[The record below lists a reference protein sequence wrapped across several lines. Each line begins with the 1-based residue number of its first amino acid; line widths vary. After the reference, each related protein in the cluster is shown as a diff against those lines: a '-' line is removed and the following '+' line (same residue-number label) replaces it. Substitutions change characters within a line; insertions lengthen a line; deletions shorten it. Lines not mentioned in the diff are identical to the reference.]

1 MSFITNIQTVAK
13 YESKLL
19 LRSWFFRV
27 FTVLALIILG
37 LFNFAMLLS
46 EEGFGTWMIKAIPA
60 NIPYINL
67 LLLNTGQAVIAIFLA
82 SDFLK
87 RDKKL
92 DTSEVFYVHPLSN
105 AEYVLGKL
113 WGNLRVFLVLNL
125 IIMAIALL
133 FNTISPETAIDWV
146 AYPLYFLLI
155 SLPTLIFIIGLS
167 IFLMLIFRNQAL
179 TFVILLGYIGL
190 TVFYI
195 GSKFYYLFDYM
206 AYSLPLLKSSIVG
219 ITHFDTLV
227 NHRAIYLLAGLGFIC
242 LTISLF
248 GRLPNSKRSSYP
260 WTFLGIVLLI
270 GSVGCGFQHVH
281 SILQQKNAREQ
292 YTNINNQYADAP
304 KMVIDEY
311 NLSIEQ
317 HPETFSGTAVM
328 KGVALRSASQF
339 VFCLNP
345 GLEVLEVLSDGEAVK
360 FSRDQQILLTDFGKE
375 IAKGDTI
382 QLTVKYN
389 GRIDEEF
396 CYLDIP
402 AEQLQ
407 AQFREFLLNIDKKY
421 TFQTSDYVLFTP
433 ETYWYPRPGVAYSN
447 ENSNWQQTYFSQFN
461 LQVKPL
467 PGLLALSQGERIAG
481 EDSLQ
486 YTYRTDLP
494 VQATTLIIGKYEHKF
509 LTKDS
514 VQYNLYCRPGHNFL
528 RAQLDSLMDT
538 IPALIND
545 VRMNMERNTRLTY
558 PFKRFS
564 VVEVPAQF
572 VSYVHTW
579 SQAQETVQPE
589 MVLFPEKGWKFHQ
602 MEFSKQWKNHVRWAK
617 YSGQSL
623 DEKEAKIRALHSIMY
638 IFLQQEGNYNFSS
651 AGRGQHQLTSQP
663 NPYYLFPQLY
673 NFRYNIFSSE
683 WPVANRLIE
692 LYLQNRQDDYGW
704 EREYNGIS
712 NLEKANLLL
721 EKHSFRQM
729 LSNAEKK
736 DLLNDFIA
744 LKGSE
749 LFAQAEINIGV
760 GAFRDSV
767 YSLLARN
774 TFQNIRFESLL
785 DTLEHIGQTDMK
797 PQVMRWDSLT
807 PLPYY
812 SFAPPE
818 VIRINNKGQEVCV
831 LKQRVSNDSDYDG
844 IIQVQINV
852 SNSWNRVPDPR
863 ANRKVPIRAHE
874 SLQLVSVWNDM
885 PGEVNIRTLVSGNLP
900 NTVNLPVRNIV
911 QENNRPVDKE
921 GDFILSSSS
930 WTSPNEII
938 VDNEDPL
945 FELSAP
951 SVTGILPQ
959 LLDKVEDS
967 SFKYTGV
974 NWWRAPLQWAA
985 TTDAG
990 YYGKYIRSAYVI
1002 RGGDGTQTATWKV
1015 PLAEPG
1021 FYEVYYWAFNKMVRN
1036 NRKHAQGEYRFQI
1049 QHNGETEE
1057 TFLTPRD
1064 VGEEWEQLGVYYF
1077 SSDTVRVVLSN
1088 ESKLWTV
1095 TADAVKLVKREQ

>member
-27 FTVLALIILG
+27 FTVLALLILG
-37 LFNFAMLLS
+37 VFDFAMLAFEQNGGNWILKS
-46 EEGFGTWMIKAIPA
+46 IPA
-60 NIPYINL
+60 NIPYVNL

-125 IIMAIALL
+125 IIMAMAML
-133 FNTISPETAIDWV
+133 FNAISPGTSIDWV
-146 AYPLYFLLI
+146 AYPLYFFLI

-179 TFVILLGYIGL
+179 TFIILLGYIGL

-195 GSKFYYLFDYM
+195 GGKFYYLFDYM
-206 AYSLPLLKSSIVG
+206 AYSLPLLKSAFVG
-219 ITHFDTLV
+219 ITHFDTVV
-227 NHRAIYLLAGLGFIC
+227 NHRAIYLLAGLAFIC

-248 GRLPNSKRSSYP
+248 GRLPNSRRSSYP
-260 WTFLGIVLLI
+260 WTTLGIVLML
-270 GSVGCGFQHVH
+270 GAVGCGFHHVH
-281 SILQQKNAREQ
+281 SILQQQTERER
-292 YTNINNQYADAP
+292 YTKINNQYAYTP
-304 KMVIDEY
+304 KMVIDNY
-311 NLSIEQ
+311 DLSIEQ
-317 HPETFSGTAVM
+317 HAGTFSGIAEM
-328 KGVALRSASQF
+328 KGVALQSAAEF
-339 VFCLNP
+339 AFCLNP
-345 GLEVLEVLSDGEAVK
+345 GLEVTEVLSDGEAVK
-360 FSRDQQILLTDFGKE
+360 FSRDHQILLTDFGKTIE
-375 IAKGDTI
+375 EGDTI
-382 QLTVKYN
+382 RLTVKYS

-402 AEQLQ
+402 AELLQ
-407 AQFREFLLNIDKKY
+407 TEYREMLMNVDKKY
-421 TFQTSDYVLFTP
+421 AFQTNDYLLCTP
-433 ETYWYPRPGVAYSN
+433 ETYWYPRPGVAYSD

-461 LQVKPL
+461 LRVKPL
-467 PGLLALSQGERIAG
+467 PGLMALSQGAQITG

-494 VQATTLIIGKYEHKF
+494 IQATTLIIGKYEHKSF
-509 LTKDS
+509 MRDS

-528 RAQLDSLMDT
+528 SAELDSLMDT
-538 IPALIND
+538 IPALIHGM
-545 VRMNMERNTRLTY
+545 RMQMEHSTRLSY

-572 VSYVHTW
+572 GSYIHTW

-589 MVLFPEKGWKFHQ
+589 MVLFPEKGWKFYQ
-602 MEFSKQWKNHVRWAK
+602 MEIGRRWKDQIRWAE
-617 YSGQSL
+617 YSGQNI
-623 DEKEAKIRALHSIMY
+623 DEKEAKIRSFNDILY

-651 AGRGQHQLTSQP
+651 AGRGNHQLTSQP
-663 NPYYLFPQLY
+663 NPYYLFPQFY
-673 NFRYNIFSSE
+673 NFRYNIFSSD

-692 LYLQNRQDDYGW
+692 LYLQNRQDGNGW
-704 EREYNGIS
+704 ERDYNGIS
-712 NLEKANLLL
+712 NQEKANLLL
-721 EKHSFRQM
+721 EKHTFRQM
-729 LSNAEKK
+729 LGDAENKG
-736 DLLNDFIA
+736 LLNDFIV
-744 LKGSE
+744 LKASE
-749 LFAQAEINIGV
+749 LFAQAEINTGV
-760 GAFRDSV
+760 SAFRDSV

-774 TFQNIRFESLL
+774 TFRNIRFEHLL
-785 DTLEHIGQTDMK
+785 DTLERIGKTDMK
-797 PQVMRWDSLT
+797 PQVVKWDSLT
-807 PLPYY
+807 PLPFY

-818 VIRINNKGQEVCV
+818 VIRINNKGQETCV
-831 LKQRVSNDSDYDG
+831 LKQQVSNDSDYDG
-844 IIQVQINV
+844 IIQVQINL
-852 SNSWNRVPDPR
+852 SNSWNRIPDPR
-863 ANRKVPIRAHE
+863 TVRKIPVRAHE
-874 SLQLVSVWNDM
+874 TLQLVSVWNEF
-885 PGEVNIRTLVSGNLP
+885 PYEVIIRTMVSGNLP
-900 NTVNLPVRNIV
+900 STVNLRVRNIV
-911 QENNRPVDKE
+911 QENNRPVDQE
-921 GDFILSSSS
+921 GDFVLPYSSK
-930 WTSPNEII
+930 TPPNEII

-959 LLDKVEDS
+959 LLDKVEDT

-1002 RGGDGTQTATWKV
+1002 RGGDGSQTATWKV
-1015 PLAEPG
+1015 PLPEPG
-1021 FYEVYYWAFNKMVRN
+1021 FYEVYYWTFNKSVRN
-1036 NRKHAQGEYRFQI
+1036 NRDHAHGEYRFQI
-1049 QHNGETEE
+1049 KHNGETEE
-1057 TFLTPRD
+1057 AFLTPRE

-1077 SSDTVRVVLSN
+1077 DSDTVRVVLSN
-1088 ESKLWTV
+1088 QSKLQTV
-1095 TADAVKLVKREQ
+1095 TADAVKLVKRE